1 MPQKPKD
8 SFAFVG
14 VALRFKTDNKSEVGK
29 HPPKATERSLNVHEN
44 EASQKQV
51 RNEAGMS

>member
-1 MPQKPKD
+1 MPRKPKD